1 MQKGLAFLNVS
12 QLMRGGM
19 EAVSMIV
26 LSQKIDPSFTYQ
38 LNTLHLRQKKVMA
51 TSPKSVCSAGHN
63 YPLLF
68 SGGQPDNQ
76 SHLGIRDGKQILI
89 LDDDE
94 NTLRGILRKDSVQR
108 ESPYAQ
114 AKHWLGNIAPWC

>member
-1 MQKGLAFLNVS
+1 MFLPPYSKRCDGLLVECLVDGVDDHLSHACWLVGVIKGIL
-12 QLMRGGM
+12 
-19 EAVSMIV
+19 
-26 LSQKIDPSFTYQ
+26 D
-38 LNTLHLRQKKVMA
+38 H
-51 TSPKSVCSAGHN
+51 PKSVCSAGHN